1 MTVTRSLSR
10 QGASVGSLG
19 YILGGSPLRQ
29 TPEGEAQE
37 HTVSKVGEG
46 SIPMLGLRVIYEERS
61 TGITRQ
67 SDLASP
73 MNRPN
78 TGRDYQVMPN
88 AYQLQDM

>member
-1 MTVTRSLSR
+1 
-10 QGASVGSLG
+10 
-19 YILGGSPLRQ
+19 
-29 TPEGEAQE
+29 
-37 HTVSKVGEG
+37 
-46 SIPMLGLRVIYEERS
+46 MLGLRVIYEERS